1 MVSPQNYFT
10 CISFTKMEQ
19 LAKSVKAASF
29 ALQTLKTTEK
39 NEILQS
45 IHTEMQSRKEEILRQ
60 NELDLEVFYD

>member
-1 MVSPQNYFT
+1 
-10 CISFTKMEQ
+10 MEQ

-60 NELDLEVFYD
+60 NELDLEVFYG